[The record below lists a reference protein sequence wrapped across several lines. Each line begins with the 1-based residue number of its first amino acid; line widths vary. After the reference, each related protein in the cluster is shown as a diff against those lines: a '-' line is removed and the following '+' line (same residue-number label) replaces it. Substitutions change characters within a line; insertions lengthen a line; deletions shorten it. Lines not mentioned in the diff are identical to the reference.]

1 MRPLPLAGSDLGFS
15 RGGFRFSKKKT
26 ILLTFFLGRPNWFS
40 ELSYI
45 TIKNPFWPNFLG
57 RRQNFEKTGQKV
69 AFFGARS
76 PLKVSIYW
84 RQNAFRK
91 FLGPVTKNGYLKAV
105 QRGTHRVGRGSTP
118 LNPPLGFG
126 SKLRDLNSKS
136 VPKYNSAEN
145 ENFVQ
150 QCQKMKTLF
159 NSAENLNKFQHI
171 KYGNQKLNSDRLQF

>member
-1 MRPLPLAGSDLGFS
+1 MN
-15 RGGFRFSKKKT
+15 KHHYK
-26 ILLTFFLGRPNWFS
+26 

-57 RRQNFEKTGQKV
+57 RRQNFEKTGQKN

-126 SKLRDLNSKS
+126 SKLRDLNSKWTQRTTYRTKS
-136 VPKYNSAEN
+136 LR
-145 ENFVQ
+145 
-150 QCQKMKTLF
+150 LF
-159 NSAENLNKFQHI
+159 YHI
-171 KYGNQKLNSDRLQF
+171 KISIVDIYSVDLVICDQFWASLQSQLLK